1 MGIKVSE
8 MDKDL
13 GGFFNTET
21 VDNLNDAD
29 RVLTIARYVAD
40 QKVGQDGDEKPV
52 LYFSETKKGLILSKG
67 RVQQLGAL
75 FGEEDITN
83 QKIQLGCKALR
94 GIYQICIEGTE

>member
-21 VDNLNDAD
+21 VDNLSETD
-29 RVLTIARYVAD
+29 RVLTIVRYVAD

-52 LYFSETKKGLILSKG
+52 LYFAETKKGLILSKG
-67 RVQQLGAL
+67 RVQQLGDL
-75 FGEEDITN
+75 FGTDDITN
-83 QKIQLGCKALR
+83 KKISLGCKAMR
-94 GIYQICIEGTE
+94 GIYQIIVNGTE